1 MITRLNYY
9 KLLFAIALHF
19 LTSTSVGQ
27 NKTDSL
33 YRVLEQNPSNVS
45 AINHLSEIFTESSP
59 GLSDSLAFIALSLAQ
74 QQNDNNE
81 KVRALVNIM
90 NAAWAKRDFKKIMD
104 FAHKA
109 SELYKQLGQPLESAR
124 YLNDAAI
131 AAYNIDLYEVSLKNY
146 KAILEIL
153 LEIGDSENI
162 PSVLVNMAQVYEKTG
177 MFDSAIYYNNQVI
190 GLSQMPGFETELSA
204 AYANLGLVYKKMGDF
219 EKALEKY
226 KSAYEISV
234 AQNDPNLMADD
245 LNNIAAL
252 YSHWENYELA
262 RDYLEQAR
270 DIYEKSGKKD
280 GVEVAMSNIAFILQ
294 KEGKYD
300 SALTMF
306 RDALAIAEKM
316 KRPGSVAIKL
326 SNIGTLF
333 YELGN
338 YDSAIYYQTNAL
350 TIFQN
355 LGHKEALCKTIQ
367 NLGDIHLAKNELDLA
382 KKYFD
387 EAHLLAEEIRSK
399 TILEKVYQ
407 GKTELQVKLGNPGK
421 ALEYHKKYVAVK
433 DSIFTVESRE
443 KLAEMEA
450 RYKNEKKQQ
459 EIELL
464 IKDKKLSQAKIR
476 KNQLKLYWIATGLL
490 ILLAATAMITV
501 LYLQKIKSNRK
512 LVEKNLKLIKLQECN
527 LATIKI
533 NNNNSLSI
541 NEAEK
546 TRLLKELTHLISD
559 KKIFTRKKLT
569 LNELAEKLDTNTTY
583 LSHIINS
590 DFHLTFADFLNQLRV
605 QESQKFFMAGKH
617 KNMTIE
623 AIAET
628 VGFHSRSSFNV
639 QFKKFSGVTP
649 SVFIKNLSE
658 DKHKEQM
665 S

>member
-1 MITRLNYY
+1 M
-9 KLLFAIALHF
+9 
-19 LTSTSVGQ
+19 GQ

-33 YRVLEQNPSNVS
+33 YRVLEQNPSHLN
-45 AINHLSEIFTESSP
+45 AINELSEILTESSP
-59 GLSDSLAFIALSLAQ
+59 DLSDSLAFIALSIAE

-81 KVRALVNIM
+81 KVRALINIV
-90 NAAWAKRDFKKIMD
+90 NAAWAKRDFKKVLD
-104 FAHKA
+104 FAHKV
-109 SELYKQLGQPLESAR
+109 SELYKQLDQPLESAR

-131 AAYNIDLYEVSLKNY
+131 AAYEIDLYTVSLNNY
-146 KAILEIL
+146 RAILEIL
-153 LEIGDSENI
+153 LRIEDNENI

-177 MFDSAIYYNNQVI
+177 QFDSAIYYNKQAI
-190 GLSQMPGFETELSA
+190 GLSQLPGFEPELSS

-219 EKALEKY
+219 DKALEKY
-226 KSAYEISV
+226 KSAYDISV
-234 AQNDPNLMADD
+234 TQNDPDMMAVD

-252 YSHWENYELA
+252 YSHWEKYTLA
-262 RDYLEQAR
+262 RDYLEQAM
-270 DIYEKSGKKD
+270 DIYLKSGKMD
-280 GVEVAMSNIAFILQ
+280 GAEITMGNIAFILQ

-306 RDALAIAEKM
+306 RDALAIADKM
-316 KRPGSVAIKL
+316 KRTGSVAIKL

-333 YELGN
+333 YELRS
-338 YDSAIYYQTNAL
+338 YDSAIYYQKKAL
-350 TIFQN
+350 ATFQH
-355 LGHKEALCKTIQ
+355 LGLKEALCKTLQ
-367 NLGDIHLAKNELDLA
+367 NLGDIHLAKSELDLA
-382 KKYFD
+382 AKYFD
-387 EAHLLAEEIRSK
+387 QAQLLAEEIQSK
-399 TILEKVYQ
+399 TILEKIYKS
-407 GKTELQVKLGNPGK
+407 KTELQVNLGNPGK

-450 RYKNEKKQQ
+450 KYKNEKKQQ

-464 IKDKKLSQAKIR
+464 IKDKKLSQAKI
-476 KNQLKLYWIATGLL
+476 KKSQLTLYWIGTGLM
-490 ILLAATAMITV
+490 ILLAATAITSV

-512 LVEKNLKLIKLQECN
+512 LVEKNLELIKLQECN
-527 LATIKI
+527 LMAIKI
-533 NNNNSLSI
+533 NNHHSLSI
-541 NEAEK
+541 NEEEK
-546 TRLLKELTHLISD
+546 SRLLKELTYLIRD
-559 KKIFTRKKLT
+559 KKIFTKKKLT
-569 LNELAEKLDTNTTY
+569 LNELAEKLNTNTTY

-590 DFHLTFADFLNQLRV
+590 DYNLSFADFLNQLRI

-649 SVFIKNLSE
+649 SVFINNLTE
-658 DKHKEQM
+658 DKYQEQK